1 MWEWWVIA
9 EVAAVAEGI
18 AANDGNCAV
27 DMGHECGVNTD
38 VGCVLIL
45 CECGSGIV
53 FENDG
58 IRLGFGVR

>member
-27 DMGHECGVNTD
+27 DMGHECGVNTE
-38 VGCVLIL
+38 VGCVP
-45 CECGSGIV
+45 S
-53 FENDG
+53 
-58 IRLGFGVR
+58 